1 MLWRPTIVGSTPFL
15 MLMVFPLQIT
25 GNNALTSD
33 GCVLPRLYGAV
44 GDGVHDDTA
53 ALQDTIFAA
62 FNATIDVHVPGW
74 HNEPVGPAIC
84 LEPGEYLITD
94 TLNFTHS
101 FAKPSGCAP
110 SIRALGSAAIRM
122 DSSASHAPR
131 DLLSVPNAFHWSAT
145 GVTFIGGRDQLFLG
159 NNNTDEAMIKI
170 AGCTFHSSTGS
181 AIRTQK
187 PTPGQKGSST
197 WPADQPLRNRGT
209 FSTQITVRDCKFIGC
224 NQVLVNWGVSSGHRI
239 FNLELLSF

>member
-1 MLWRPTIVGSTPFL
+1 MLWKPTNTSGLTLFL
-15 MLMVFPLQIT
+15 VIMLASRLQVA
-25 GNNALTSD
+25 GNPVASD
-33 GCVLPRLYGAV
+33 GCILPRLYGAV
-44 GDGVHDDTA
+44 GDGVHDDTT
-53 ALQDTIFAA
+53 ALQDAIFAA

-74 HNEPVGPAIC
+74 HNEPVGPAVC

-131 DLLSVPNAFHWSAT
+131 DLLSVPNAFHWSAS
-145 GVTFIGGRDQLFLG
+145 GITFIGGRDQLFLG
-159 NNNTDEAMIKI
+159 NNNTDEAMIQI
-170 AGCTFHSSTGS
+170 ASCTFHSSAGS

-187 PTPGQKGSST
+187 PTPGHRGSST
-197 WPADQPLRNRGT
+197 WPTNQPLRNRGT

-224 NQVLVNWGVSSGHRI
+224 NQVLINWGVR
-239 FNLELLSF
+239 LLHPANDPSI